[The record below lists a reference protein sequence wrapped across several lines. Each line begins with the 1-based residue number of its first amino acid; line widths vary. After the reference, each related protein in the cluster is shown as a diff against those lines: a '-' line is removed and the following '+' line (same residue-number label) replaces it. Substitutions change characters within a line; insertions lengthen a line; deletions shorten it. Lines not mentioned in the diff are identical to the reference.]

1 MKNVDA
7 MIKHKDKRFTGGRLT
22 HKRITYG
29 SKIVLNKDQVMK
41 LENWMSKQR
50 SGQRKEYSMSIK
62 GLSIS
67 SNVP

>member
-7 MIKHKDKRFTGGRLT
+7 MTKHKDKRFTGGRL
-22 HKRITYG
+22 
-29 SKIVLNKDQVMK
+29 KDQVMK
-41 LENWMSKQR
+41 LENWMSKPR